1 MEPPRLQMWIN
12 GSKKKKTDSTEKNL
26 IYFTG
31 HGGKGD
37 SKNPHNTTAYLW
49 STNRLKV
56 TDFVKKLDQ
65 LPEKQPTILVMVQCY
80 SGGFANVIFKEGNP
94 KNEVSSHS
102 RAGFSP
108 RPRLGS
114 RQVARPTSAKKTIR
128 NTALFFGKL

>member
-1 MEPPRLQMWIN
+1 
-12 GSKKKKTDSTEKNL
+12 
-26 IYFTG
+26 
-31 HGGKGD
+31 
-37 SKNPHNTTAYLW
+37 
-49 STNRLKV
+49 
-56 TDFVKKLDQ
+56 
-65 LPEKQPTILVMVQCY
+65 MVQCY

-128 NTALFFGKL
+128 NTALFWEALSGFSRMGKPIRKPDYNADGKISMTEAHSYVCIQSNTIDVPIKTSDIL